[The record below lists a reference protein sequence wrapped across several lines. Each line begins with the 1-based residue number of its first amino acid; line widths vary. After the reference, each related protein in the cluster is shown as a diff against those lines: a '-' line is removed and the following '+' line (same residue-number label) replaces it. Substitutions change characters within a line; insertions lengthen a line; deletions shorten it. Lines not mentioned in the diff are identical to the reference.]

1 MKTISSL
8 MQIRITKIVP
18 YYIDNGKYFAIQ
30 LAYVNYAIQAN
41 CKHTTT
47 RQQLKKKIEWK
58 QS

>member
-1 MKTISSL
+1 

-47 RQQLKKKIEWK
+47 RQQMKKKLNENNHNNK
-58 QS
+58 